1 MKEMHRLH
9 NSFYSNAGF
18 HHIGV
23 ACKDIKTTLNE
34 LLIFLPKDIECSDLI
49 HDAKLDATLQLI
61 KLNAQTYL
69 ELVSGNVV
77 EGILRKR
84 LYLYHTCFEVSD
96 IKRFSEDIKSQ
107 GCVAISPLTPADL
120 FDGRLVQFFQT
131 PLGIT
136 EILER

>member
-1 MKEMHRLH
+1 MAVSYVVAYGCCGCKMKEMHRLH

-18 HHIGV
+18 HHVGV
-23 ACKDIKTTLNE
+23 ACKYIKTTLNE

-84 LYLYHTCFEVSD
+84 LYLY
-96 IKRFSEDIKSQ
+96 Q
-107 GCVAISPLTPADL
+107 GMKKL
-120 FDGRLVQFFQT
+120 RL
-131 PLGIT
+131 I
-136 EILER
+136 I